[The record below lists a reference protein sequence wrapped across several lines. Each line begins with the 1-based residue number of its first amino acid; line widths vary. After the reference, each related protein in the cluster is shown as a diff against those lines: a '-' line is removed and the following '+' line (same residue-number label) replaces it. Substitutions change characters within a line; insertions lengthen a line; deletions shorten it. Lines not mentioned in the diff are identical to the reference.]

1 MNRRNGNWL
10 ARFINQLTATAATV
24 RAALSGYPSIKALRR
39 RAKAPPAVQPFG
51 LAIKFLFGLWQLL
64 DVAGGVLSVT
74 ICRPRGRTV
83 GSSSYS
89 RFQDIETPLPIAMPS
104 AIQLLIATNLR

>member
-24 RAALSGYPSIKALRR
+24 RAALSGYPSINALRR
-39 RAKAPPAVQPFG
+39 RAKAPPTVQPFG

-64 DVAGGVLSVT
+64 DVARGVLERDDLPTAWQGGRVVIQSL
-74 ICRPRGRTV
+74 PRH
-83 GSSSYS
+83 
-89 RFQDIETPLPIAMPS
+89 
-104 AIQLLIATNLR
+104 